1 MIKTFKVI
9 SFLTLWLIAMGSAQS
24 APEAKGIAFW
34 GVSDESSTIK
44 VDHSA
49 WQEILDKYLDSAHS
63 SGVNR
68 FDYEGVSAE
77 DAKLL
82 NSYVD
87 SLENLDP
94 RKLSKVEQEAYW
106 INLYNAATVELI
118 VKEEPEDSISE
129 IRESFFSLDFGPW
142 NIKFLE
148 IQGQKV
154 SLNDIEHG
162 VLRPFWQEP
171 RHHFAVNCASYGC
184 PNLQK
189 TAFTASNTERLLQK
203 GAVEFINHPRGAQIN
218 DGSLTLSSI
227 FEWYG
232 VDFGDSEQAVFDYV
246 QEYRLLGKKLPEQS
260 AKDIDY
266 EYDWALNKP

>member
-1 MIKTFKVI
+1 MNRSFKVI
-9 SFLTLWLIAMGSAQS
+9 SFLALWLVNMSNAQS

-34 GVSDESSTIK
+34 GVSDESNATK
-44 VDHSA
+44 VDHSV
-49 WQEILDKYLDSAHS
+49 WQDVLDKYLDSTHS
-63 SGVNR
+63 DGVNR
-68 FDYEGVSAE
+68 FDYEGVSDE

-82 NSYVD
+82 TAYVD
-87 SLENLDP
+87 SLEALDP
-94 RKLSKVEQEAYW
+94 RKLSKAEQEAYW

-129 IRESFFSLDFGPW
+129 IRESFFSLNFGPW
-142 NIKFLE
+142 NIKLLN

-162 VLRPFWQEP
+162 VLRPYWKEP
-171 RHHFAVNCASYGC
+171 RHHFAVNCASFGC

-189 TAFTASNTERLLQK
+189 TAFTSSNTERLLQK
-203 GAVEFINHPRGAQIN
+203 GTMEFINHARGAQFK

-227 FEWYG
+227 FDWYG
-232 VDFGDSEQAVFDYV
+232 VDFGDSQQAVFDYV
-246 QEYRLLGKKLPEQS
+246 QKHRLLDKKLPKES
-260 AKDIDY
+260 ANDIDY